1 MYKMDMVRQCPDLRF
16 SSRQKVRNAIMGLRP
31 ERLVVT
37 EHRNSRISKDHYF
50 MNIAIE
56 VARRST
62 CTRRQI
68 GALIVSDVGEI
79 KSTGYNGNPRGLP
92 HCHEIGCIR
101 DKLNIPSG
109 TRLETCTAVHA
120 EQNALIQAGTNARGS
135 TLYSTI
141 VPCPICARMILNAQV
156 SRVVYIDDYSD
167 LAGVELLKQAGT
179 KITRLDKKAFA
190 DKLKK

>member
-1 MYKMDMVRQCPDLRF
+1 MVPV
-16 SSRQKVRNAIMGLRP
+16 S
-31 ERLVVT
+31 
-37 EHRNSRISKDHYF
+37 EHKNRRISKDEYF

-56 VARRST
+56 VSRRST

-68 GALIVSDVGEI
+68 GAIIVSEHGEI

-92 HCHEIGCIR
+92 HCEEMGCIR

-135 TLYSTI
+135 TMYSTI
-141 VPCPICARMILNAQV
+141 VPCPICARMIMNAQIA
-156 SRVVYIDDYSD
+156 RVVYMGDYSD
-167 LAGVELLKQAGT
+167 LSGIDLLTQGGIQVTGMDSELFESKSRT
-179 KITRLDKKAFA
+179 
-190 DKLKK
+190 

>member
-1 MYKMDMVRQCPDLRF
+1 MGQKDRRG
-16 SSRQKVRNAIMGLRP
+16 SSRLRVG
-31 ERLVVT
+31 VVNVPKH
-37 EHRNSRISKDHYF
+37 EHTRISKDHYF

-68 GALIVSDVGEI
+68 GAIVVSDVGEI

-92 HCHEIGCIR
+92 HCEEIGCIR
-101 DKLNIPSG
+101 DKLGIPSG

-120 EQNALIQAGTNARGS
+120 EQNALIQAGTNSKGS
-135 TLYSTI
+135 TMYSTI
-141 VPCPICARMILNAQV
+141 VPCPICARMVLNAQV
-156 SRVVYIDDYSD
+156 ARVVYIDDYSD
-167 LAGVELLKQAGT
+167 LAGIELLKQAGT
-179 KITRLDKKAFA
+179 KLTRLNKKDFE

>member
-1 MYKMDMVRQCPDLRF
+1 MRVGVANVPKH
-16 SSRQKVRNAIMGLRP
+16 
-31 ERLVVT
+31 T
-37 EHRNSRISKDHYF
+37 HSRISKDHYF

-68 GALIVSDVGEI
+68 GAIIVSDVGEI
-79 KSTGYNGNPRGLP
+79 KSSGYNGNPRGLP
-92 HCHEIGCIR
+92 HCEEIGCIR
-101 DKLNIPSG
+101 DKLGIASG

-120 EQNALIQAGTNARGS
+120 EQNALIQAGTNSRGS

-156 SRVVYIDDYSD
+156 ARVVYIDDYSD
-167 LAGVELLKQAGT
+167 LAGVELLKQAG
-179 KITRLDKKAFA
+179 IRLTRLNKKDFEDKR
-190 DKLKK
+190 KK

>member
-1 MYKMDMVRQCPDLRF
+1 M
-16 SSRQKVRNAIMGLRP
+16 A
-31 ERLVVT
+31 
-37 EHRNSRISKDHYF
+37 EHKNKRISKDHYF

-68 GALIVSDVGEI
+68 GAIIVSDVGEI
-79 KSTGYNGNPRGLP
+79 KSSGYNGNPRGLP
-92 HCHEIGCIR
+92 HCEEIGCIR
-101 DKLNIPSG
+101 DKMNIPSG
-109 TRLETCTAVHA
+109 TRMETCTAVHA

-156 SRVVYIDDYSD
+156 NRVVYIDDYSN
-167 LAGVELLKQAGT
+167 LAGAELLKQAGM
-179 KITRLDKKAFA
+179 KMTRLDKDSFI
-190 DKLKK
+190 DKPKK

>member
-1 MYKMDMVRQCPDLRF
+1 MAEHK
-16 SSRQKVRNAIMGLRP
+16 SR
-31 ERLVVT
+31 
-37 EHRNSRISKDHYF
+37 RISKDHYF

-68 GALIVSDVGEI
+68 GAIVVSDVGEI
-79 KSTGYNGNPRGLP
+79 KSSGYNGNPRGLP
-92 HCHEIGCIR
+92 HCEEIGCIR

-120 EQNALIQAGTNARGS
+120 EQNALIQAGTNARNS
-135 TLYSTI
+135 TMYSTI

-156 SRVVYIDDYSD
+156 ARVVYIDDYSD
-167 LAGVELLKQAGT
+167 LAGVELLRQGGVKLA
-179 KITRLDKKAFA
+179 RLDKSDFK
-190 DKLKK
+190 DKLK

>member
-1 MYKMDMVRQCPDLRF
+1 LAHKN
-16 SSRQKVRNAIMGLRP
+16 K
-31 ERLVVT
+31 
-37 EHRNSRISKDHYF
+37 RIDKDHYF

-56 VARRST
+56 VSRRST

-68 GALIVSDVGEI
+68 GAILVSDDGMI

-92 HCHEIGCIR
+92 HCKEIGCIR
-101 DKLNIPSG
+101 DKLGIKSG

-156 SRVVYIDDYSD
+156 GRVVYIDDYSD
-167 LAGVELLKQAGT
+167 LAGAELLKQAGV
-179 KITRLDKKAFA
+179 KIVRLKKADFA
-190 DKLKK
+190 GKLK